1 VKRTRLVFT
10 LCTFALCA
18 FALLTLSAAPLT
30 AQVSPDAHWR
40 TLTTTHFRVHF
51 STGLDSLA
59 RRTAGSAERAYAGL
73 ANELHEP
80 RGTIDIVLGDNVDY
94 SNGYATVFP
103 TNRITLYAR
112 PPVDAIALK
121 YIDDW
126 IDLVVTHELTHIFHL
141 DRTRGWWALGQY
153 VFGRNPFLFPN
164 LYTPN
169 WLDEGIAVY
178 YESRLTGAG
187 RVNGTEHSAIARAKA
202 LDKMTPAINALSAS
216 VPEYPLGETVYAYG
230 SLLVDYIARTQGPAT
245 MRTFIETSA
254 ARTIP
259 YLLNANAKAGFG
271 IGFDSAYKHWSDSI
285 RAGALAFRTTT
296 TQPRDIVKR
305 GWYAEKLRWVDDD
318 HLIFARNDGRAIAS
332 LSEMDV
338 RTGETRALERR
349 NSLDATTQ
357 LANGARVWAEQD
369 FIDPYSVRSRLYFS
383 RDGKTTN
390 VLPNR
395 RLLQSNARMAD
406 GVCASADCIDI
417 VAVELQPGTTG
428 LARIVTREG
437 VAAGEGERGV
447 QYAAITTFSPD
458 TTWSDPRWSHRNA
471 RIAAVRSVYGATSE
485 VVILDTLGRVQNVLG
500 RARGVTQAPSWS
512 PNDDYVYFTSD
523 RSGRPAIYRATVESG
538 ALVKIA
544 ENATSLTE
552 SEVSPNGKRLAT
564 LDLRGDG
571 FRIATVDVPSTS
583 NVGDTLSVL
592 PLSNRRPVVS
602 LDSIAAPVSPYSSW
616 RGLVPRYWLPAL
628 EQSDEGR
635 TMYGFLTSASDVI
648 GRHAYAL
655 QGTLEPKRSEPNLN
669 FSYQYAGLGNPVLGV
684 TGVEQ
689 WDHFGLF
696 DAKKVRVGTL
706 ARRKMIGDLA
716 VTFLRPRVRSNTYL
730 TLGVEQEWRDFRTDP
745 SDVLSKIDTTLQRTY
760 TYPALLA
767 NVGFN
772 NARQPTLAISP
783 EDGVQLSATARQRW
797 RSDTPEA
804 TRSTSVIA
812 VASAFKS
819 LDFPGFAHHVLAVR
833 AAYGWADS
841 KTASDFTAG
850 GVSGSTLQIAPGV
863 ILGDGHRTFF
873 VRGFPGG
880 AQSGSQAVAGSAEYR
895 LPVALPSAGYK
906 FLPLFLQRVSAA
918 AFVDA
923 ASAWCPGTYASTSA
937 VCPVK
942 GTAQQTMA
950 SAGAELQ
957 LNAALQYDVPFLFRF
972 GAATPIAGRTYFGS
986 SNVAAYF
993 TVGLAF

>member
-1 VKRTRLVFT
+1 MKR
-10 LCTFALCA
+10 ALLA
-18 FALLTLSAAPLT
+18 LALLTLTAPPLT

-73 ANELHEP
+73 SAELVAP
-80 RGTIDIVLGDNVDY
+80 RGPIDIVLGDNVDY

-230 SLLVDYIARTQGPAT
+230 SLLVDYIARTQGPTT

-285 RAGALAFRTTT
+285 SAGALAFRGTTL
-296 TQPRDIVKR
+296 QPRDIAKR
-305 GWYAEKLRWVDDD
+305 GWYAEHLRWVDDD
-318 HLIFARNDGRAIAS
+318 HLIFARNDGRAIPS

-338 RTGETRALERR
+338 RTGDIRALDRR

-369 FIDPYSVRSRLYFS
+369 FVDPYTVRSRLYFA
-383 RDGKTTN
+383 RDGTTTT
-390 VLPNR
+390 VLPDH
-395 RLLQSNARMAD
+395 RLLQPSARMAD
-406 GVCASADCIDI
+406 GTCASVDCFDI

-428 LARIVTREG
+428 LARVVTREG
-437 VAAGEGERGV
+437 GASGDGERGV

-458 TTWSDPRWSHRNA
+458 TTWSDPRWSRRGA

-485 VVILDTLGRVQNVLG
+485 VVILDTLGRVQKVLG

-512 PNDDYVYFTSD
+512 PNDDAVYFTSD
-523 RSGRPAIYRATVESG
+523 RSGRPAIYRANVESG

-552 SEVSPNGKRLAT
+552 SEVSPNGAKLAT
-564 LDLRGDG
+564 LNLRGDG
-571 FRIATVDVPSTS
+571 FRIATIDTPSS
-583 NVGDTLSVL
+583 GAVADSSSVL
-592 PLSNRRPVVS
+592 ALSNRRPVASV
-602 LDSIAAPVSPYSSW
+602 DAPVSAYSSW

-635 TMYGFLTSASDVI
+635 TTYGFLTSSSDVI
-648 GRHAYAL
+648 GRHAYAV
-655 QGTLEPKRSEPNLN
+655 QGTLEPKRGEPNLN

-684 TGVEQ
+684 TGAEQ

-706 ARRKMIGDLA
+706 ARRKMIGDAA
-716 VTFLRPRVRSNTYL
+716 VTFRRPRVRSSSYL

-745 SDVLSKIDTTLQRTY
+745 SDVLSKIDSTLRKTY
-760 TYPALLA
+760 TYPALTA
-767 NVGFN
+767 SAGFS

-783 EDGVQLSATARQRW
+783 EDGVQLSATVRQRW
-797 RSDTPEA
+797 RSDAAEA

-819 LDFPGFAHHVLAVR
+819 LDLPGFAHHVLAVR
-833 AAYGWADS
+833 GAYGWADS
-841 KTASDFTAG
+841 KSASDFTAG

-863 ILGDGHRTFF
+863 VLGDGRRTFF

-880 AQSGSQAVAGSAEYR
+880 AQHGSQAVAGSAEYR
-895 LPVALPSAGYK
+895 LPIALPGVGYK

-918 AFVDA
+918 VFTDA
-923 ASAWCPGTYASTSA
+923 ASAWCPGTYATASA
-937 VCPVK
+937 VCPAK
-942 GTAQQTMA
+942 GTTQQTMA

-957 LNAALQYDVPFLFRF
+957 LNAAMQYDVPFLFRF
-972 GAATPIAGRTYFGS
+972 GAATPLAGRSYFGS
-986 SNVAAYF
+986 SKVSAYF

>member
-1 VKRTRLVFT
+1 MKR
-10 LCTFALCA
+10 
-18 FALLTLSAAPLT
+18 ALLTLRAVALLTLTAAPLT

-40 TLTTTHFRVHF
+40 TLTTTHFQVHF

-59 RRTAGSAERAYAGL
+59 KRTAGSAERAYAGL
-73 ANELHEP
+73 SAELVAP
-80 RGTIDIVLGDNVDY
+80 RGPIDIVLGDNVDY

-202 LDKMTPAINALSAS
+202 LDRMTPAINALSAS

-230 SLLVDYIARTQGPAT
+230 SLLVDYVARTRGPAT

-271 IGFDSAYKHWSDSI
+271 IGFDSAFTHWSDSI
-285 RAGALAFRTTT
+285 RADALSFRGTAA
-296 TQPRDIVKR
+296 QPRDIATR

-318 HLIFARNDGRAIAS
+318 HLIFARNDGRAIPG

-338 RTGETRALERR
+338 RTGDIRALERR
-349 NSLDATTQ
+349 SSLDATTQ
-357 LANGARVWAEQD
+357 LANGARVWAEED
-369 FIDPYSVRSRLYFS
+369 FVDPYTVRSRLYFA
-383 RDGKTTN
+383 RDGRTTT
-390 VLPNR
+390 VLPDR
-395 RLLQSNARMAD
+395 RLLQPSARMAD
-406 GVCASADCIDI
+406 GVCASADCYDI

-428 LARIVTREG
+428 LARIVTRSG
-437 VAAGEGERGV
+437 DAVGDGDRGV

-458 TTWSDPRWSHRNA
+458 TTWSDPRWSRRGA

-485 VVILDTLGRVQNVLG
+485 VVILDTLGHVQKVLG

-512 PNDDYVYFTSD
+512 PNDDAVYFTSD
-523 RSGRPAIYRATVESG
+523 RSGRPAIYRANVASG

-544 ENATSLTE
+544 ESATSLTE
-552 SEVSPNGKRLAT
+552 SEVSPDGTRIAT
-564 LDLRGDG
+564 LHLRGDG
-571 FRIATVDVPSTS
+571 FRIATIETPASGAAADSS
-583 NVGDTLSVL
+583 SVL
-592 PLSNRRPVVS
+592 AMSNRRPVA
-602 LDSIAAPVSPYSSW
+602 SIDAPVSAYSSW

-635 TMYGFLTSASDVI
+635 TTYGFLTSSSDVI
-648 GRHAYAL
+648 GRHAYAV

-669 FSYQYAGLGNPVLGV
+669 FSYQYAGLGNPLFGV
-684 TGVEQ
+684 TGAEQ

-706 ARRKMIGDLA
+706 ARRKMIGDVA
-716 VTFLRPRVRSNTYL
+716 ITFRRPRVRSNTYL

-745 SDVLSKIDTTLQRTY
+745 SDLISKIDTTLRKTY
-760 TYPALLA
+760 TYPALIA
-767 NVGFN
+767 SAGFS

-783 EDGVQLSATARQRW
+783 EDGVQLSATVRQRW
-797 RSDTPEA
+797 RSDAVEA
-804 TRSTSVIA
+804 TRSTSVIG

-819 LDFPGFAHHVLAVR
+819 LDLPGFAHHVFAVR
-833 AAYGWADS
+833 GAFGWADS
-841 KTASDFTAG
+841 KTTSDFTAG

-863 ILGDGHRTFF
+863 VLGDGHRTFF

-880 AQSGSQAVAGSAEYR
+880 AQHGSQAIAGSAEYR
-895 LPVALPSAGYK
+895 IPIALPGVGYK

-918 AFVDA
+918 VFTDA

-937 VCPVK
+937 VCPVT
-942 GTAQQTMA
+942 GTLRQTMA

-957 LNAALQYDVPFLFRF
+957 MNAALQYDVPFLFRF
-972 GAATPIAGRTYFGS
+972 GAATPIAGRSYFGT

>member
-1 VKRTRLVFT
+1 MKR
-10 LCTFALCA
+10 
-18 FALLTLSAAPLT
+18 ALLARALLPLLPLLALTAAPLA
-30 AQVSPDAHWR
+30 AQLSPDAHWR
-40 TLTTTHFRVHF
+40 TLTTPHFRVHF

-59 RRTAGSAERAYAGL
+59 KRTAGSAERAYAGL
-73 ANELHEP
+73 ANELHPP
-80 RGTIDIVLGDNVDY
+80 RGTIDIVLGDNTDY

-202 LDKMTPAINALSAS
+202 LDNMTPAVNALSTS

-230 SLLVDYIARTQGPAT
+230 SLLVDYIARTQGPAKL
-245 MRTFIETSA
+245 RTFIETSA

-271 IGFDSAYKHWSDSI
+271 IGFDSAFKHWSDSV
-285 RAGALAFRTTT
+285 RAGALAFSGTTA
-296 TQPRDIVKR
+296 QPRDIATR

-318 HLIFARNDGRAIAS
+318 HLIFARNDGRAIPS

-349 NSLDATTQ
+349 TSLDATTQ

-369 FIDPYSVRSRLYFS
+369 FIDPYTVRSRVYFA
-383 RDGKTTN
+383 RDGKTTT
-390 VLPNR
+390 VLPDR
-395 RLLQSNARMAD
+395 RLLQPSARMAD
-406 GVCASADCIDI
+406 GVCASVDCFDI
-417 VAVELQPGTTG
+417 VAVELNPGTTG
-428 LARIVTREG
+428 LARIVTRDG
-437 VAAGEGERGV
+437 DGELGV
-447 QYAAITTFSPD
+447 QYRAISTFSPD
-458 TTWSDPRWSHRNA
+458 TTWSDPRWSHRGA

-485 VVILDTLGRVQNVLG
+485 VVILDTLGTVEKVLG

-512 PNDDYVYFTSD
+512 PNDDAVYFTSD

-544 ENATSLTE
+544 ESATSLTE
-552 SEVSPNGKRLAT
+552 SEVSPNGTRLAT
-564 LDLRGDG
+564 LHLRGDG
-571 FRIATVDVPSTS
+571 FRIATIETPASGVTADSS
-583 NVGDTLSVL
+583 SVL
-592 PLSNRRPVVS
+592 ALSNRRPVAS
-602 LDSIAAPVSPYSSW
+602 LDSIAAPVSAYSSW

-628 EQSDEGR
+628 EPSDEGR
-635 TMYGFLTSASDVI
+635 TSYGFLTSASDVI
-648 GRHAYAL
+648 GRHAYAV

-669 FSYQYAGLGNPVLGV
+669 VSYQYAGLGNPVLGV
-684 TGVEQ
+684 TGAER

-706 ARRKMIGDLA
+706 ARRKMIGDIA
-716 VTFLRPRVRSNTYL
+716 VTFSRPRVRSNTYL
-730 TLGVEQEWRDFRTDP
+730 SLGVEQEWRDFRTDP
-745 SDVLSKIDTTLQRTY
+745 SELQSKIDTTLRKTY
-760 TYPALLA
+760 TYPALIVSA
-767 NVGFN
+767 GFS
-772 NARQPTLAISP
+772 NARQPILAISP
-783 EDGVQLSATARQRW
+783 EDGVQLSATIRQRW
-797 RSDTPEA
+797 RSDAAEA

-812 VASAFKS
+812 VANAFKS
-819 LDFPGFAHHVLAVR
+819 LDLPGFSHHVLAVR
-833 AAYGWADS
+833 AAYGWADR
-841 KTASDFTAG
+841 KTASDFAAG

-863 ILGDGHRTFF
+863 VLGDGRRTFF

-880 AQSGSQAVAGSAEYR
+880 AQRGSQAVAGSAEDR
-895 LPVALPSAGYK
+895 LPSAVPSGGYK

-918 AFVDA
+918 VFTDA

-942 GTAQQTMA
+942 GTPQQTMA

-957 LNAALQYDVPFLFRF
+957 MNAALQYDVPFLFRF
-972 GAATPIAGRTYFGS
+972 GAATPLAGRSYFGS
-986 SNVAAYF
+986 STVAAYF